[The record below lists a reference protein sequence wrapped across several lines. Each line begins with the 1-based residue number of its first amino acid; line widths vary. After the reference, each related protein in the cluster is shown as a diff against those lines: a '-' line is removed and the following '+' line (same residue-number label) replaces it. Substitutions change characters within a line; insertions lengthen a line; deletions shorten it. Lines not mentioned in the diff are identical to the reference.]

1 MTSETQD
8 VNAVVRGARAE
19 YREKQIVE
27 AAVSLMQTKGS
38 HAVSMQAIAKSA
50 GVSVGL
56 LYKYFSDREQ
66 ILLAAIT
73 RVLEGFRVRVPA
85 AIEASED
92 PVHRIIAAF
101 TEFCQVVD
109 EHRQAVVLTY
119 QTSRSLSRDGLASI
133 QSQELATLQPLIDVV
148 GEAVDKGDLYEV
160 DAGTLGHDLMALAHM
175 WALKHW
181 YFQQTQVSL
190 SQYIDRQV
198 RTVVLSNLSTS
209 ARKRVNLN

>member
-8 VNAVVRGARAE
+8 VNAVVRGARAQF
-19 YREKQIVE
+19 RERQIVD
-27 AAVSLMQTKGS
+27 AAVTLMQTKGS

-66 ILLAAIT
+66 IVLAAIT
-73 RVLEGFRVRVPA
+73 LVLDDFRLRVPA
-85 AIEASED
+85 AIQNADD
-92 PVHRIIAAF
+92 PVDRIIAAF
-101 TEFCQVVD
+101 TEFCRVVD
-109 EHRQAVVLTY
+109 DHRQAVVLTY
-119 QTSRSLSRDGLASI
+119 QSSRSLSRSGLQSI

-148 GEAVDKGDLYEV
+148 DEAAKTGDLREV
-160 DAGTLGHDLMALAHM
+160 DAGTLGHDLMTLAHM

-190 SQYIDRQV
+190 GQYIDQQV
-198 RTVVLSNLSTS
+198 RTVVLSNLSDS
-209 ARKRVNLN
+209 ARKRVNLA

>member
-8 VNAVVRGARAE
+8 VNAVVRGARAQF
-19 YREKQIVE
+19 RERQIVD

-66 ILLAAIT
+66 IVLAAIT
-73 RVLEGFRVRVPA
+73 LVLDDFRLRVPA
-85 AIEASED
+85 AIQNADD
-92 PVHRIIAAF
+92 PVDRIIAAF
-101 TEFCQVVD
+101 TEFCRVVD
-109 EHRQAVVLTY
+109 DHRQAVVLTY
-119 QTSRSLSRDGLASI
+119 QSSRSLSRSGLQSI

-148 GEAVDKGDLYEV
+148 DEAAKTGDLREV
-160 DAGTLGHDLMALAHM
+160 DAGTLGHDLMTLAHM

-190 SQYIDRQV
+190 GQYIDQQV
-198 RTVVLSNLSTS
+198 RTVVLSNLSDS
-209 ARKRVNLN
+209 ARKRVNLA

>member
-8 VNAVVRGARAE
+8 VNAVVRGARAQF
-19 YREKQIVE
+19 RERQIVD

-66 ILLAAIT
+66 IVLAAIT
-73 RVLEGFRVRVPA
+73 LVLDDFRLRVPA
-85 AIEASED
+85 AIQNADD
-92 PVHRIIAAF
+92 PVDRIIAAF
-101 TEFCQVVD
+101 TEFCRVVD
-109 EHRQAVVLTY
+109 DHRQAVVLTY
-119 QTSRSLSRDGLASI
+119 QSSRSLSRSSLQSI

-148 GEAVDKGDLYEV
+148 DEAAKTGDLREV
-160 DAGTLGHDLMALAHM
+160 DAGTLGHDLMTLAHM

-190 SQYIDRQV
+190 GQYIDQQV
-198 RTVVLSNLSTS
+198 RTVVLSNLSDS
-209 ARKRVNLN
+209 ARKRVNLA

>member
-8 VNAVVRGARAE
+8 VNAVVRGARAQF
-19 YREKQIVE
+19 RERQIVD

-66 ILLAAIT
+66 IVLAAIT
-73 RVLEGFRVRVPA
+73 LVLDDFRLRVPA
-85 AIEASED
+85 AIQNADD
-92 PVHRIIAAF
+92 PVDRIIAAF
-101 TEFCQVVD
+101 TEFCRVVD
-109 EHRQAVVLTY
+109 DHRQAVVLTY
-119 QTSRSLSRDGLASI
+119 QSSRSLSRSSLASI

-148 GEAVDKGDLYEV
+148 DEAAKTGDLREV
-160 DAGTLGHDLMALAHM
+160 DAGTLGHDLMTLAHM

-190 SQYIDRQV
+190 GQYIDQQV
-198 RTVVLSNLSTS
+198 RTVVLSNLSDS
-209 ARKRVNLN
+209 ARKRVNLA